1 MGESIEE
8 TMKDICELLP
18 TMVKASWL
26 GWWCIGFKWV
36 SPLVFSVI
44 WKQRHKEIYHRSFS
58 DIKTC
63 QITIIENLFIK
74 YIFSVLETFISS
86 SLIKIVCKCN
96 QIRGNESLKDF
107 IRRVSSKLGF

>member
-8 TMKDICELLP
+8 TMKDISELLP

-26 GWWCIGFKWV
+26 SWWSIGFEWV

-44 WKQRHKEIYHRSFS
+44 WKQRHKEIYHWSFS

-63 QITIIENLFIK
+63 QIIIIENLIK

-107 IRRVSSKLGF
+107 IRRVRSKLGF